1 MFYLKRNLPI
11 WERALRATGA
21 IALIAVDLLGVTPP
35 GAPRPS

>member
-1 MFYLKRNLPI
+1 MLYLKRNLPI

-21 IALIAVDLLGVTPP
+21 IALIAVDLLGVIPP